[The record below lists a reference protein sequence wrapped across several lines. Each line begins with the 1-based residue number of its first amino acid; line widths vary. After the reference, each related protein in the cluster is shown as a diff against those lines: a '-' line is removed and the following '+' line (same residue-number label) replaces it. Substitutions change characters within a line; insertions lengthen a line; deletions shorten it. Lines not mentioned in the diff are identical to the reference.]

1 MSTLINPYAAPK
13 AAVEDVS
20 AHPEA
25 DAIRREH
32 ISHEASIRSIG
43 TLYYLGAFFMIAGT
57 LTAFFVESSSR
68 TRLSAAA
75 VVMLALF
82 ALLATGFFVLG
93 RGLRALQPW
102 SRIPTTILAV
112 LGLAGFPLGTLINSY
127 ILWLIHS
134 RKGRLILSPDYA
146 AIVEA
151 TPDVKYRTTL
161 LVWIILALVVVVLV
175 AGFIALLSSR

>member
-1 MSTLINPYAAPK
+1 MSTAINPYAAPK

-20 AHPEA
+20 AYPEA

-57 LTAFFVESSSR
+57 LAAFLLESRSRTHLSAGPAVILAFFG
-68 TRLSAAA
+68 
-75 VVMLALF
+75 
-82 ALLATGFFVLG
+82 LLATGFFLLG
-93 RGLRALQPW
+93 RGLRALKPW
-102 SRIPTTILAV
+102 ARIPTTLLAV
-112 LGLAGFPLGTLINSY
+112 LGLAGFPLGTLLNSY

-134 RKGRLILSPDYA
+134 KKGKLILSPEYA
-146 AIVEA
+146 DIVDA

-161 LVWIILALVVVVLV
+161 LVWIILGLIVV
-175 AGFIALLSSR
+175 ALLAVFIPLLSR